1 MKIIIIG
8 CGKVGM
14 TLAEQLTLEHFDVV
28 LIDNSIKKMHEI
40 SEKVDALTV
49 LGNGSSIGTL
59 MEAGVD
65 TADVLI
71 AVTGSDEQNLLCCLI
86 AQNVSKCQ
94 TIARVRNPI
103 YNEELNF
110 IRERLGITMTI
121 NPELVAAR
129 EIARILRFPS
139 AIKIDTFAKGRVELL
154 KFKIKPEF
162 KLDNFPVSQLQ
173 SRYRCDI
180 LVAGVERGDDVYIP
194 DGNFVLKDGDY
205 ITIITSPQHASAFFR
220 MIEMKTDQVKSCMI
234 IGCGTLGYYLAK
246 QLLDMKIKV
255 RIVDHNKERCEV
267 LSELLP
273 SATIINGDGTDRKLL
288 MEEGLEKAEGFVT
301 LTNMDEEN
309 VLLSLFAKDVSSAK
323 VITKVNRLAFEDI
336 IQKLDLGSVIYPKYI
351 TADYILQYIRAMQ
364 NSIGSNIET
373 LYHILD
379 NRAEALEFIIRE
391 GCPVVGIPL
400 MNLDLK
406 DNLRIVCINRHG
418 VLSIPRG
425 HDIIKVGDKVIIVTT
440 HLGLQDI
447 RDILKK

>member
-1 MKIIIIG
+1 M
-8 CGKVGM
+8 
-14 TLAEQLTLEHFDVV
+14 
-28 LIDNSIKKMHEI
+28 I
-40 SEKVDALTV
+40 SL
-49 LGNGSSIGTL
+49 
-59 MEAGVD
+59 
-65 TADVLI
+65 
-71 AVTGSDEQNLLCCLI
+71 
-86 AQNVSKCQ
+86 
-94 TIARVRNPI
+94 
-103 YNEELNF
+103 Y
-110 IRERLGITMTI
+110 
-121 NPELVAAR
+121 
-129 EIARILRFPS
+129 
-139 AIKIDTFAKGRVELL
+139 
-154 KFKIKPEF
+154 
-162 KLDNFPVSQLQ
+162 
-173 SRYRCDI
+173 
-180 LVAGVERGDDVYIP
+180 AGVERGDDVYIP